1 MYIKCII
8 FFSSSGG
15 AKSFRVMLA
24 LGILF
29 QKTRSGVGNRSWTV
43 YLVCGVFLYPGTIS
57 YGTTA
62 DLWPSIFWD
71 NSVTLLWVVEML
83 WRKWWQLLLVF
94 PVPLVHVHSV
104 VSRTQ
109 NNAERIFALMP
120 EKNAHSYCT
129 MIRGMVKVPFIII
142 FILKGLLSWWFFST
156 LILTWLGNAWELEAP
171 V

>member
-1 MYIKCII
+1 
-8 FFSSSGG
+8 
-15 AKSFRVMLA
+15 MLA
-24 LGILF
+24 LGILY
-29 QKTRSGVGNRSWTV
+29 QKTRSGVGDRGDPEMCILSAEFFFTRGPLAMV
-43 YLVCGVFLYPGTIS
+43 QLQTFDP
-57 YGTTA
+57 
-62 DLWPSIFWD
+62 PFFWD

-94 PVPLVHVHSV
+94 PMPLVHVHSV

-129 MIRGMVKVPFIII
+129 MIRGMVKVPYIII